1 MGETTALFFGDGE
14 SKRTTPIHT
23 VDQRTPSTELGA
35 TLAPLS
41 EDSDRPVVAT
51 STHHSLLGRPLPGI
65 DRCDCRIQALDAI
78 RVEMATWTLGTV
90 PDLEVWAHE
99 VAGWIV
105 ELPTE
110 DLRTFWPGLLAL
122 DLHEQAG
129 LSIQAASGLI
139 QRHVG
144 VALLTKEARR

>member
-1 MGETTALFFGDGE
+1 MSSHCD
-14 SKRTTPIHT
+14 
-23 VDQRTPSTELGA
+23 STMPDDARELGA
-35 TLAPLS
+35 TLEALS
-41 EDSDRPVVAT
+41 ESSYIDDVQKMTTPA
-51 STHHSLLGRPLPGI
+51 SLLGLPLPGI

-78 RVEMATWTLGTV
+78 RLEIATWTLGTV

-110 DLRTFWPGLLAL
+110 DLRIFWPGLLAL
-122 DLHEQAG
+122 DLHERAG
-129 LSIQAASGLI
+129 LSLRAASGLI

-144 VALLTKEARR
+144 VALLTKGGRR

>member
-1 MGETTALFFGDGE
+1 MSSHCD
-14 SKRTTPIHT
+14 
-23 VDQRTPSTELGA
+23 STMPDDARELGA
-35 TLAPLS
+35 TLEALS
-41 EDSDRPVVAT
+41 EYADGPIAAARTPA
-51 STHHSLLGRPLPGI
+51 SLLGLPLPGI

-78 RVEMATWTLGTV
+78 RLEIATWTLGTV

-110 DLRTFWPGLLAL
+110 DLRIFWPGLLAL
-122 DLHEQAG
+122 DLHERAG
-129 LSIQAASGLI
+129 LSLRAASGLI

-144 VALLTKEARR
+144 VALLTKGGRR

>member
-1 MGETTALFFGDGE
+1 MSQDDSNKPEQA
-14 SKRTTPIHT
+14 R
-23 VDQRTPSTELGA
+23 ELGA
-35 TLAPLS
+35 TLDHLS
-41 EDSDRPVVAT
+41 ESSDRPVVAP
-51 STHHSLLGRPLPGI
+51 STHNSLLGRPLPGI

-78 RVEMATWTLGTV
+78 RLEIATWTIGTV

-110 DLRTFWPGLLAL
+110 DLRMCWPGLLAL

-129 LSIQAASGLI
+129 LSIRAASGLI

-144 VALLTKEARR
+144 VAVLTKEGRI